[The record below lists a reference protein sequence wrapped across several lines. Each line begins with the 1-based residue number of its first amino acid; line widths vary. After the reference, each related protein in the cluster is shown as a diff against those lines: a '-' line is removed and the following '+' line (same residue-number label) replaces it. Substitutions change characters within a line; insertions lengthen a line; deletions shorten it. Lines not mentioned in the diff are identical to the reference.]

1 MRKYALLIALFTF
14 PMIGCLPPL
23 NDGSPGSGSDGGSTT
38 TPKGDMAGPGG
49 QGADQGGTPG
59 TGVSGTITTDTT
71 WSGQVNVSGAV
82 TVGSGVTLTVSS
94 GALISIS
101 AGADIHIQGSLVAA
115 GTSTSPVLFQSVQQ
129 GTAWGSLL
137 VESGGSIDLTYADIE
152 YANVPISCATGAV
165 KCTAD
170 HTKLEHFSGQGMMIA
185 ADATFTH
192 MDVELGGSD
201 GISFQG
207 SAGQTVTITDSIFHS
222 TGGDAIVSDGAGNLT
237 FQYNHVY
244 GNGGAAPGQHCACHF
259 DSTGTFTVDHNL
271 FEKSSVGFMA
281 SQMNAQSKVN
291 YNNYEN
297 NQAIY
302 SPASGNISASAD
314 LSHNYWGTPTPPTIP
329 NNTSN
334 QGADGSAYY
343 STPIVAPTQIGP
355 RP

>member
-1 MRKYALLIALFTF
+1 MRKYALLIALFSF

-23 NDGSPGSGSDGGSTT
+23 NDGSPGSTPDGGSTT

-71 WSGQVNVSGAV
+71 WSGLTNVSGAV
-82 TVGSGVTLTVSS
+82 TVASGATLTISAGSLVSI
-94 GALISIS
+94 A

-115 GTSTSPVLFQSVQQ
+115 GTSASPVLFQSVQQ

-185 ADATFTH
+185 TSATFTH

-207 SAGQTVTITDSIFHS
+207 TAGQTVTITDSIFHA
-222 TGGDAIVSDGAGNLT
+222 TGGDAIVADGAGNLT

-244 GNGGAAPGQHCACHF
+244 GNGDGTNQTPTGQHCACHF
-259 DSTGTFTVDHNL
+259 DSSGTFTVDHNL

-281 SQMNAQSKVN
+281 SQMNAQSHVN
-291 YNNYEN
+291 MNNFET
-297 NQAIY
+297 NQALA
-302 SPASGNISASAD
+302 SPASGAPSSLAD
-314 LSHNYWGTPTPPTIP
+314 LKNNYWGTATCPASI
-329 NNTSN
+329 NGNTT
-334 QGADGSAYY
+334 SATC
-343 STPIVAPTQIGP
+343 STTEIAGTGP